1 MKKRTVEVFTAGCP
15 CCDEA
20 VQLVKSIACEN
31 CDVQL
36 LDIRG
41 DKAVQARANEYG
53 IHRVPAVVVD
63 GKLANCCRSGDVDA
77 ATLRGLGVGS
87 PAQ

>member
-1 MKKRTVEVFTAGCP
+1 MKRKTVEVFTAGCP

-20 VQLVKSIACEN
+20 VQLVKGIACEN
-31 CDVQL
+31 CDVQV
-36 LDIRG
+36 LDIRS
-41 DKAVQARANEYG
+41 DKVVQARAKELG

-63 GKLANCCRSGDVDA
+63 GKLAHCCRSGAVDA

-87 PAQ
+87 PA